1 MTMTKVMSELDYTRL
16 ISVLQ
21 NPPQVNYPVVLP
33 DFFVD
38 HFVLFKTFDQLIDGL
53 NRLAEQGG
61 GNLLDNTQFIRR
73 GGNAVN
79 TASALLK
86 LGLNPKLIVTTDEY
100 GFSLLKA
107 LTDPELDLSH
117 VHTDGRLSSTVSV
130 ETEHLGRKVNI
141 MLSDSGSASKFTFS
155 DLTEADIDIIKK
167 SSIVALVNLNHNKS
181 GAELA
186 CNLFQMIKETSKS
199 LTFIDIG
206 DPSGNPELVPD
217 LVKRVINADLVD
229 IIGLNENEVG
239 WIAATLTSDK
249 DYWKN
254 TPSNTELWIK
264 GAELISNETGIR
276 VDLHTPHYSA
286 TINGDEITA
295 TPAFDVESKVVCGAG
310 DAWNAGNIYGTL
322 LQLPSLDRLT
332 LANSLASLYVSSTE
346 ASPPSVSEIVK
357 FLEQPP
363 SLSIDGTKLLKVQ

>member
-357 FLEQPP
+357 FLA
-363 SLSIDGTKLLKVQ
+363 SFSFNRWYKVT